1 MGIELSSELRIF
13 AATLIYLFILFED
26 LAYCQGIFQVVEES
40 RTEIE
45 DSVTQKIFSRF
56 SFCTEKLHRPA

>member
-45 DSVTQKIFSRF
+45 DLVTQKIFL
-56 SFCTEKLHRPA
+56 KI